1 MKAFVDFYTKEGIS
15 PVAQDIEDLEA
26 HFRRRHAL
34 YRHVGIVPS
43 LLFGRSVLE
52 FGPGSG
58 HNSIVTAALR
68 PARYLLVDANPV
80 GLERTRDLLGQLTD
94 DGATD
99 ISVIESYIEDFETSE
114 RFDLVLCEGVLP
126 TQEAPTELL
135 SHIAQFVKPGGII
148 LITCIDAASYLAEQL
163 RRFAATL
170 ATHEESS
177 TEEKLA
183 VLVPLLGPHLDTIEG
198 MGRSHEDWILDNLIQ
213 PFHGRALMGLEEAID
228 ALHPE
233 FSVHGTSPNFLVD
246 RRWYKRITGPASD
259 FNAIANQVYLSE
271 LHNFIDARTAH
282 SVRDPRDNRALLAA
296 CNEAYQAIVSH
307 SETHESTAS
316 ARVMQA
322 LKTLRGEMASLDQ
335 LTVRSFDDFLAVA
348 QRLETGERDVDWG
361 DFASWFGQGQQ
372 YLSMVRD

>member
-15 PVAQDIEDLEA
+15 PVTQDIEDLEK

-58 HNSIVTAALR
+58 HNSIVTAAMH
-68 PARYLLVDANPV
+68 PARYILVDANPV

-282 SVRDPRDNRALLAA
+282 SVRDPQDNRALLAT

-307 SETHESTAS
+307 SETHDSTAS

-322 LKTLRGEMASLDQ
+322 LKTLRDEMASLDP
-335 LTVRSFDDFLAVA
+335 LTVRSFEDFLAVA